1 MTPTATFP
9 QVTTDLSSGFALKPR
24 LVAAG
29 ALAAFLVGGIGLWSA
44 TARIDAAIIGAGS
57 VLVKSDLQNVQHVEG
72 GTLRSILVQ
81 EGEQVVAGQPVL
93 MLETFDLDTQIAMIA
108 SQLAEAE
115 ARAARLSAE
124 RDGGV
129 MAVPSAGIQDD
140 PVALHVYEGERRL
153 MEENR
158 ITQEAE
164 RVALGLQ
171 ADQLRFEREGM
182 LAQLAALEGE
192 LALVAASHERFTS
205 LLENGAIEKSRV
217 DEVQREVTRLQ
228 GEIGSIRAG
237 LARTEARQ
245 TEIALQMDRLLSA
258 ARADAHRDLRALEP
272 QITELRQQLAAAR
285 QKKERAILRAPSAGI
300 VNEVNVATIGE
311 VVPPGKTLVSIVPV
325 ASDLVIEFRIAT
337 TDIDAI
343 QPGQKA
349 RLRFPAFNQRLT
361 PEIEGVV
368 ESIGAAAV
376 TDPQTGMSYYAARA
390 KATGDLGLLGDRGLV
405 HGMPVE
411 VYVPTAER
419 VVISY
424 LVQPVV
430 DQMNRAMR
438 EE

>member
-81 EGEQVVAGQPVL
+81 EGEQVMAGQPVL

-390 KATGDLGLLGDRGLV
+390 KATDDLGLLGDRGLV

>member
-390 KATGDLGLLGDRGLV
+390 KATDDLGLLGDRGLV

>member
-81 EGEQVVAGQPVL
+81 EGEQVMAGQPVL

-245 TEIALQMDRLLSA
+245 TELALQMDRLLSA

-343 QPGQKA
+343 RPGQKA

-390 KATGDLGLLGDRGLV
+390 KATDDLGLLGDRGLV

>member
-81 EGEQVVAGQPVL
+81 EGEQVMAGQPVL

>member
-129 MAVPSAGIQDD
+129 MASPSAGIQDD

-164 RVALGLQ
+164 RMALGLQ

-245 TEIALQMDRLLSA
+245 TELALQMDRLLSA

-343 QPGQKA
+343 RPGQKA

-390 KATGDLGLLGDRGLV
+390 KATDDLGLLGDRGLV

>member
-343 QPGQKA
+343 RPGQKA

-390 KATGDLGLLGDRGLV
+390 KATDDLGLLGDRGLV

>member
-81 EGEQVVAGQPVL
+81 EGEQVMAGQPVL

-343 QPGQKA
+343 RPGQKA

-390 KATGDLGLLGDRGLV
+390 KATDDLGLLGDRGLV